1 MTDSSLL
8 SFPCEF
14 PIKIVGLTTLEFE
27 ATVLSILRKHV
38 PKLGEAAI
46 KQRLSG
52 QGRYLAITATIQAT
66 SQAQLDAIYQECSAH
81 PAILMVL

>member
-8 SFPCEF
+8 TFPCEF
-14 PIKIVGLTTLEFE
+14 PIKIVGMANLEFE
-27 ATVLSILRKHV
+27 GIVLSILRKHV
-38 PKLGEAAI
+38 PDLGETAI
-46 KQRLSG
+46 RQRTSG
-52 QGRYLAITATIQAT
+52 QGRYLAFTVTIQAT